1 MLEGGGNLPTAVKP
15 YMADSSS
22 AGVDTVS
29 KTYKALPTSLL
40 PPPTHTTPAV
50 AAHHGPDH
58 GEDTLA
64 DTLEETWL
72 GRHPRSQ

>member
-40 PPPTHTTPAV
+40 PPPPHTQHSTFAV
-50 AAHHGPDH
+50 
-58 GEDTLA
+58 LN
-64 DTLEETWL
+64 
-72 GRHPRSQ
+72 HPTIVSQQLPLRLPWPSLCFTYL